1 MRRHGKC
8 TISPCLPLAFL
19 IWRQGWLARSMFST
33 GSYADRT
40 TSSFF
45 ANHHL
50 LVNPVASE
58 LLLLLQ
64 SYHKQDLQGDGDLH
78 EKYFISNIST

>member
-33 GSYADRT
+33 GSYADRIA
-40 TSSFF
+40 SFIF
-45 ANHHL
+45 AKHNL
-50 LVNPVASE
+50 LVNPVACE

-64 SYHKQDLQGDGDLH
+64 SYPKQDLQGDGDLH
-78 EKYFISNIST
+78 EKYFITNIWT